1 MLHAANSAS
10 FALHTAMTK
19 WLARNHKLAVFFL
32 VEDVIKIVLYFYI
45 RQPPDSGW
53 VLFDGIITS
62 IAGLLIWFK

>member
-1 MLHAANSAS
+1 
-10 FALHTAMTK
+10 MTK

-62 IAGLLIWFK
+62 IAGFLIWFK